1 MNELLSESDIVSVT
15 SSVLQTL
22 FNLEALSS
30 TDASAPPEFEL
41 TGVIQIVGDWK
52 GAVLMDCSAEFAH
65 AAAASFFK
73 MSPSEVTSE
82 DVQDA
87 AAELVNTLAGN
98 IKPLLPGPSFL
109 TLPTVTFGKDY
120 RIAVPNTHCESST
133 LMQTENGTLR
143 LSIWRFE

>member
-1 MNELLSESDIVSVT
+1 MNELLSETDIVSVT

-22 FNLEALSS
+22 FNFEALPS
-30 TDASAPPEFEL
+30 TGESAPAEFEL
-41 TGVIQIVGDWK
+41 TGVIQIAGVWK
-52 GAVLMDCSAEFAH
+52 GAVLLDCSAEFSH
-65 AAAASFFK
+65 AAAAVFFK
-73 MSPSEVTSE
+73 MSPREVTSE
-82 DVQDA
+82 DVQDT

-120 RIAVPNTHCESST
+120 RIAVPNTHCETST
-133 LMQTENGTLR
+133 LMQTEHGALR